1 MKMKYIVILGLFF
14 LSGLPLFSQD
24 NSVNDLR
31 QRRKAALE
39 AINEAQSQL
48 AEAQKKSKSSLS
60 DLQLISAQIRA
71 RRDAISLLDKEV
83 GQIESQQKSINAE
96 ISELEKDLDKKRQ
109 NYAKAMR
116 GIYSQ
121 RSGYDK
127 IIFILSASSLNQ
139 TYRRMRYLRE
149 YSAWRKLQAQEIV
162 SRQQD
167 LSAKREELQKSKE
180 EKESLIT
187 ERRGETAK
195 LQAQENDQKMI
206 VAQLKKEEKTIQAEL
221 QRRKKQADALN
232 SQIEK
237 LIAEDTK
244 ESVKKADV
252 KAESKGGY
260 AMTKVERELSDDFA
274 KNKGRLPFPL
284 SGSYLIVGHFGPQQ
298 HPQLKYVKIDN
309 KGIDIQ
315 TKPGTDARAV
325 FTGTVT
331 KVVVIPGYSTH
342 SVIVRHGNYLTVY
355 SNLSSVYVKTG
366 DKVSTRQAIGKIESD
381 ASDGNRT
388 VLNFQIWKETTKLN
402 PELWLDK

>member
-1 MKMKYIVILGLFF
+1 MKMKYVTIILF
-14 LSGLPLFSQD
+14 LLLSAFPLLSQD
-24 NSVNDLR
+24 NSVNELR
-31 QRRKAALE
+31 QKRKAALE

-60 DLQLISAQIRA
+60 DLQLITAQIRA
-71 RRDAISLLDKEV
+71 RREAISLLDKEV
-83 GQIESQQKSINAE
+83 TQIERQQKNIGKE
-96 ISELEKDLDKKRQ
+96 IAELEKELDKKRE

-116 GIYSQ
+116 SIYSK

-149 YSAWRKLQAQEIV
+149 YSSWRKLQAEEIV
-162 SRQQD
+162 SRQQE
-167 LSAKREELQKSKE
+167 LERKRQELQKSKE
-180 EKESLIT
+180 EKEALIA

-195 LQAQENDQKMI
+195 LQAQEEDQKTI
-206 VAQLKKEEKTIQAEL
+206 VAQLKKEEKAIRAEL
-221 QRRKKQADALN
+221 QQRKKQADALN
-232 SQIEK
+232 RQIEK

-244 ESVKKADV
+244 ESVKKANV
-252 KAESKGGY
+252 KADTKGGY
-260 AMTKVERELSDDFA
+260 AMTKVEKELSDDFA

-366 DKVSTRQAIGKIESD
+366 DAVSTRQALGKITSD

-388 VLNFQIWKETTKLN
+388 VLNFQIWKETTKQD

>member
-1 MKMKYIVILGLFF
+1 MKMKYVTIILF
-14 LSGLPLFSQD
+14 LLLSAFPLLSQD
-24 NSVNDLR
+24 NSVNELR
-31 QRRKAALE
+31 QKRKAALE

-60 DLQLISAQIRA
+60 DLQLITAQIRA
-71 RRDAISLLDKEV
+71 RREAISLLDKEV
-83 GQIESQQKSINAE
+83 TQIERQQKNIGNE
-96 ISELEKDLDKKRQ
+96 IAQLEKELDKKRE

-116 GIYSQ
+116 SIYSK

-149 YSAWRKLQAQEIV
+149 YSSWRKLQAVEIV
-162 SRQQD
+162 SRQQE
-167 LSAKREELQKSKE
+167 LERKRQELQKSKE
-180 EKESLIT
+180 EKEALIA

-195 LQAQENDQKMI
+195 LQAQEEDQKTI
-206 VAQLKKEEKTIQAEL
+206 VAQLKKEEKAIRAEL
-221 QRRKKQADALN
+221 QQRKKQADALN
-232 SQIEK
+232 RQIEK

-244 ESVKKADV
+244 ESVKKANV
-252 KAESKGGY
+252 KADTKGGY
-260 AMTKVERELSDDFA
+260 AMTKVEKELSDDFA

-366 DKVSTRQAIGKIESD
+366 DAVSTRQALGKIASD

-388 VLNFQIWKETTKLN
+388 VLNFQIWKETTKQD

>member
-1 MKMKYIVILGLFF
+1 MKMKHVTIILLFL
-14 LSGLPLFSQD
+14 LSAFPLLSQD
-24 NSVNDLR
+24 NSVNELR
-31 QRRKAALE
+31 QKRKAALE
-39 AINEAQSQL
+39 AIDEAQSQL

-60 DLQLISAQIRA
+60 DLQLITAQIRA
-71 RRDAISLLDKEV
+71 RREAISLLDKEV
-83 GQIESQQKSINAE
+83 TQIERQQKNIGNE
-96 ISELEKDLDKKRQ
+96 IAELEKELDKKRE

-116 GIYSQ
+116 GIYSK

-149 YSAWRKLQAQEIV
+149 YSSWRKLQAEEIV
-162 SRQQD
+162 SRQQE
-167 LSAKREELQKSKE
+167 LEVKRQELQKSKE
-180 EKESLIT
+180 EKESLIA
-187 ERRGETAK
+187 ERRGEAAK
-195 LQAQENDQKMI
+195 LQAQEEDQKTI
-206 VAQLKKEEKTIQAEL
+206 VAQLKKEEKAIQAEL

-244 ESVKKADV
+244 ESVKKANV
-252 KAESKGGY
+252 KADTKGGY
-260 AMTKVERELSDDFA
+260 AMTKVEKELSDDFA

-366 DKVSTRQAIGKIESD
+366 DAVSTRQALGKIASD

-388 VLNFQIWKETTKLN
+388 VLNFQIWKETTKQD
-402 PELWLDK
+402 PEQWLDK

>member
-1 MKMKYIVILGLFF
+1 MKIKYVVILCLFWGAVF
-14 LSGLPLFSQD
+14 SLFSQE
-24 NSVNDLR
+24 NSVNELR
-31 QRRKAALE
+31 RKRKAALE
-39 AINEAQSQL
+39 AINEAQNQL
-48 AEAQKKSKSSLS
+48 AETQKKSKSSLS

-83 GQIESQQKSINAE
+83 TQIERQQKKINSE

-116 GIYSQ
+116 GIYSH

-167 LSAKREELQKSKE
+167 LESKRNELQKNKE
-180 EKESLIT
+180 EKEALIT
-187 ERRGETAK
+187 ERRGEAVK
-195 LQAQENDQKMI
+195 LQAQEDDQKVI

-221 QRRKKQADALN
+221 QKRKKQADALN
-232 SQIEK
+232 SQIEA

-260 AMTKVERELSDDFA
+260 AMTKVEKELSDDFA

-331 KVVVIPGYSTH
+331 KVVVIPGYTTH
-342 SVIVRHGNYLTVY
+342 SVIIRHGNYLTVY

-381 ASDGNRT
+381 ASDGDRT

>member
-1 MKMKYIVILGLFF
+1 MMMKYPVILSLFLM
-14 LSGLPLFSQD
+14 LSVPVFSQD
-24 NSVNDLR
+24 NSVNELKRKR
-31 QRRKAALE
+31 QAALE
-39 AINEAQSQL
+39 AINEAQTQL
-48 AEAQKKSKSSLS
+48 AAAQQKSKSSLS

-83 GQIESQQKSINAE
+83 EQIERQQRGINAE
-96 ISELEKDLDKKRQ
+96 ITELEKDLDKKRE

-149 YSAWRKLQAQEIV
+149 YSSWRKLQAQEIV
-162 SRQQD
+162 SKQQD
-167 LSAKREELQKSKE
+167 LAAKREELQKNKESKE
-180 EKESLIT
+180 ALIT
-187 ERRGETAK
+187 DRRAEATK
-195 LQAQENDQKMI
+195 LLVQENEQKDL

-221 QRRKKQADALN
+221 QKRRKQAEALN

-244 ESVKKADV
+244 ASVKKADV

-260 AMTKVERELSDDFA
+260 AMTKVEKELSDDFA

-284 SGSYLIVGHFGPQQ
+284 SGSYLIVGHFGPQR
-298 HPQLKYVKIDN
+298 HPELKYVKIDN

-315 TKPGTDARAV
+315 TKQGTDARAV

-342 SVIVRHGNYLTVY
+342 SVIIRHGNYLTVY
-355 SNLSSVYVKTG
+355 SNLSTVYVNAG
-366 DKVSTRQAIGKIESD
+366 DKVSTRQAIGKIDSD

-388 VLNFQIWKETTKLN
+388 VLHFQIWKETTKLD
-402 PELWLDK
+402 PEQWLDK